1 MIYLVLAIA
10 SSAAISI
17 LMRLSGKYI
26 QNNMAMFMANYG
38 ACLCLARIFMGRAPL
53 FTNESGIWIAVLL
66 GLGSGLLY
74 LAGFFLLQQN
84 MQKNGVVLSATFMKL
99 GVLVPTILAMLVF
112 HEQPTLVQLL
122 GIGIAVA
129 AIILIHFEKEGLS
142 QGSKKGWLILLLLLS
157 GFSDSMANLY
167 DKTGVPALKEHY
179 LFYTFLAALLLS
191 LALAFGKKKRI
202 TGADLLF
209 GLLIG
214 IPNYFSA
221 RFLLL
226 ALGQIPAVVTYPVY
240 SVATIVLISL
250 AGFLAFH
257 EKLSRQKILAL
268 LLILLSLVLLNV

>member
-1 MIYLVLAIA
+1 MLYLLLAIV

-26 QNNMAMFMANYG
+26 RNNMAMFMANYG
-38 ACLCLARIFMGRAPL
+38 ACLCLARLFMGGTPL
-53 FTNESGIWIAVLL
+53 FTRESGIWLAVLL
-66 GLGSGLLY
+66 GVGSGILY
-74 LAGFFLLQQN
+74 LGGFFLLEQN
-84 MQKNGVVLSATFMKL
+84 MRKNGVVLSATFMKL

-112 HEQPTLVQLL
+112 QERPTLVQIL

-142 QGSKKGWLILLLLLS
+142 QGSKKVWLIFLLLVS

-167 DKTGVPALKEHY
+167 DKTGAPGLKEHY

-191 LALAFGKKKRI
+191 LALAVGKKKRI
-202 TGADLLF
+202 TSLDLLF

-226 ALGQIPAVVTYPVY
+226 ALGQVPAVVVYPVY

-250 AGFLAFH
+250 AGFLGFQ
-257 EKLSRQKILAL
+257 EKCSRRKGLAL
-268 LLILLSLVLLNV
+268 LLILVSLLLLNL